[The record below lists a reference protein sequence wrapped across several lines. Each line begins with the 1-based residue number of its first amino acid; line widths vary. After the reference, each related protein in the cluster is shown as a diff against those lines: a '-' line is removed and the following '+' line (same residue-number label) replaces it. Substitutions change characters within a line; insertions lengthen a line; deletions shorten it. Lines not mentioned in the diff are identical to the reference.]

1 MKIMILPCLG
11 ISLFYLHSV
20 QSACALVSGDSEQ
33 RAKYRIIFYCCS
45 SNSAERFNDVINHTC
60 SYCNMYVII
69 KLLILAD
76 SCSLPLCTN
85 GINGIGGLCSLQSHL
100 ETCFN
105 EDIMKQNIFLVEDND
120 SK

>member
-11 ISLFYLHSV
+11 ISLFYLRSV

-33 RAKYRIIFYCCS
+33 RAKYRIIFHCCS

-76 SCSLPLCTN
+76 SCSLPLFTN